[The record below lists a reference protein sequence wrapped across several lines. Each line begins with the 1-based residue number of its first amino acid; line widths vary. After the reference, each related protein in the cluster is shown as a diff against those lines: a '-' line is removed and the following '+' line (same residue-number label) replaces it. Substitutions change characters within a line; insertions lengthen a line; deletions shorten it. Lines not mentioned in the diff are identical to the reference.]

1 MFDKSN
7 RFLWAL
13 GVGFLC
19 LVFMTSS
26 TNNTPDIIYWSENQQ
41 LQWKDFKGLP
51 KYQYRDIS
59 AITSSG
65 IVHYKGCK
73 DGKINYKVQAY
84 FEKKE
89 SWVKAEALTKH
100 HLEHEQIH
108 FDITELYARKL
119 RKALSEREFLCG
131 EEAAF
136 EVFVSAVLENWEL
149 EQQAY
154 DMMTHHSMDKE
165 QQKEWYY
172 KIAMELALLED
183 FKAPEE

>member
-1 MFDKSN
+1 M
-7 RFLWAL
+7 RYT
-13 GVGFLC
+13 GMGFLGLIGLLL
-19 LVFMTSS
+19 LVVSLSS
-26 TNNTPDIIYWSENQQ
+26 SSNDSPDIIYWTADQQ
-41 LQWKDFKGLP
+41 LRWQDFKGHP
-51 KYQYRDIS
+51 QYQYEDIS

-73 DGKINYKVQAY
+73 DGKINFKVQAY

-89 SWVKAEALTKH
+89 SWVKAEALTSH

-119 RKALSEREFLCG
+119 RKALSERTFYCG

-136 EVFVSAVLENWEL
+136 EVFVEAIQQNWQA

-154 DMMTHHSMDKE
+154 DLMTHHSIKKE
-165 QQKEWYY
+165 EQKEWYH
-172 KIAMELALLED
+172 KIATELVHFYHL
-183 FKAPEE
+183 

>member
-1 MFDKSN
+1 MFHKKTGL
-7 RFLWAL
+7 LWVIGMMIIIGL
-13 GVGFLC
+13 
-19 LVFMTSS
+19 TSS
-26 TNNTPDIIYWSENQQ
+26 TNKSPDIIYWNADQQ
-41 LQWKDFKGLP
+41 LSWQDFKGHP
-51 KYQYRDIS
+51 QYQYRDIS

-73 DGKINYKVQAY
+73 DGQINYKVQAY

-89 SWVKAEALTKH
+89 SWVKAEALTRH

-119 RKALSEREFLCG
+119 RKALSQRDFYCG

-136 EVFVSAVLENWEL
+136 ETFVEAVLGNWQA

-154 DMMTHHSMDKE
+154 DMLTHHSLDKE
-165 QQKEWYY
+165 QQKEWYH
-172 KIAMELALLED
+172 KIAMELSLLED
-183 FKAPEE
+183 FKDLEN